1 LQSERNNHH
10 LHQADEHATLF
21 IGHSGYRSTLPLFVV
36 VARIVVVQMSL
47 VESTNYQVLMQRA
60 AIVNV
65 DWIQFKHVIF
75 PTK

>member
-21 IGHSGYRSTLPLFVV
+21 IGHSGYRSPLPLFVV
-36 VARIVVVQMSL
+36 VACIVVVQMSL
-47 VESTNYQVLMQRA
+47 DVSTNYQVFMQRA

-65 DWIQFKHVIF
+65 DWIQLKHVILR
-75 PTK
+75 TK